1 MMDGKELSKLIT
13 YNIIDYTNII
23 PNKGSILCLDIR
35 SKTIGLSICD
45 SDRNIAS
52 NLKTIIR
59 TKLNNDIKTIK
70 NIILDYQV
78 KSMVVGLPL
87 NLKGKLNKK
96 SQSIIRLTKEINL
109 DIKLPILLKDE
120 RNSTNAVEKFFI
132 DDVDLSR
139 KKRKKVI
146 DSSAATWI
154 LEGVIK
160 SLNNI
165 N

>member
-1 MMDGKELSKLIT
+1 MMYGKELSKLIT

-23 PNKGSILCLDIR
+23 PNKGSILCLDIG

-45 SDRNIAS
+45 SDRSIAS

>member
-1 MMDGKELSKLIT
+1 M
-13 YNIIDYTNII
+13 
-23 PNKGSILCLDIR
+23 
-35 SKTIGLSICD
+35 
-45 SDRNIAS
+45 
-52 NLKTIIR
+52 
-59 TKLNNDIKTIK
+59 
-70 NIILDYQV
+70 
-78 KSMVVGLPL
+78 
-87 NLKGKLNKK
+87 
-96 SQSIIRLTKEINL
+96 IIRLTKEINL